1 VRIYQEYALHA
12 QAPDA
17 CCALTHALHA
27 LAPDACC
34 ALTRTGA
41 PLPSLLCGTR
51 PACSRLGRRQP
62 ARARACPLH
71 RLGGQCGQPCGAPGG
86 WCGRTRSAPP
96 SHTPGFVCTCAP
108 PPSPLGGAARARQAA
123 QPQLFQCLQV
133 RTGPAP
139 GSTGSQAA
147 GSGRRQ
153 GHAWD
158 RRGTGLGLRLRKAA
172 RQAHRGQRL
181 GDVHRVGV
189 AHDEQLGARRGGHPP
204 HGLQRA
210 RALEL
215 TFMLWTLSCWPRR
228 QARFPASRHAPRR
241 SGRGPLARLLRSMA
255 PQRYGPGQKASPT
268 SLDATER
275 AACRGRPP
283 GRQSL
288 CAHVYSL
295 PQEAPC
301 CGRSRARPR
310 GRARRGRDPAIKLR
324 KRRIGG
330 K

>member
-1 VRIYQEYALHA
+1 MRIYQEYALHA

-158 RRGTGLGLRLRKAA
+158 RRGIGLGLRLRKAA

-255 PQRYGPGQKASPT
+255 LS
-268 SLDATER
+268 AT
-275 AACRGRPP
+275 A
-283 GRQSL
+283 Q
-288 CAHVYSL
+288 V
-295 PQEAPC
+295 
-301 CGRSRARPR
+301 
-310 GRARRGRDPAIKLR
+310 R
-324 KRRIGG
+324 KRRQHRLTQPSAQLAEAGPQADNPCAPTSTACHRKRPAAAEAVLVRGAAHAEGG
-330 K
+330 TQPSN